1 MPKNESPGAGLLKAW
16 RTCSRLPFGSWI
28 FTQLVKR
35 TVPYT
40 GAVGPRVLSLEPGH
54 ARIAL
59 TQRRAVEQ
67 HLGSIH
73 ALALGNLAEFAS
85 GAAMTTALP
94 AGYRG
99 IVTKITIEY
108 FKKARGT
115 VVAESRPSL
124 PDLSQDVEH
133 DVISEVKD
141 ASGDV
146 VAKATVRWKLG
157 PVPAR

>member
-16 RTCSRLPFGSWI
+16 RTCTKLPGGSWL
-28 FTQLVKR
+28 FPQLLKR
-35 TVPYT
+35 SVPYT
-40 GAVGPRVLSLEPGH
+40 GAVGPRVLALEPGW

-59 TQRRAVEQ
+59 TQRRGIEQ

-115 VVAESRPSL
+115 VIAESRPTV
-124 PDLSQDVEH
+124 PDLSHDVEH

-141 ASGDV
+141 AEGDV
-146 VAKATVRWKLG
+146 VARATVRWKLG
-157 PVPAR
+157 PVSAK